1 MRNIYLILLL
11 LVTPLLAKGQTDSTQ
26 AFVETV
32 DSMMWVSKDSVSRAV
47 LRFPDD
53 DSYLH
58 SDCCRFRAKQ
68 LIAPAT
74 LIAMGATGLM
84 DKGPIHY
91 INKHAAEDMNPHG
104 HVCKADDYIQYVP
117 TATHLLLGL
126 GVPSRHNVFERFV
139 VSFTANL
146 FMFAT
151 TKSVKAIVQEGRP
164 DSGKKN
170 SFFSGHTAT
179 AFTGAEL
186 VRIEYGWGYG
196 AAAYAVAATTAYL
209 RVYNK
214 RHWVGDV
221 MAGAGV
227 GILCA
232 NAGYWMLPVWKR
244 WLRFEKVNEGGRRA
258 AKKESKRLVV
268 AAPFYQAE
276 DRAAGVSCQILLY

>member
-1 MRNIYLILLL
+1 MRNYSLTLLFLVVPL
-11 LVTPLLAKGQTDSTQ
+11 LVKGQTDSTETV
-26 AFVETV
+26 VETA
-32 DSMMWVSKDSVSRAV
+32 DSVIFALEETNSSHVSRSLDSV
-47 LRFPDD
+47 PD
-53 DSYLH
+53 LH
-58 SDCCRFRAKQ
+58 FDCCRFRPKQ

-74 LIAMGATGLM
+74 LIAVGATGLM
-84 DKGPIHY
+84 NKGPIHY

-117 TATHLLLGL
+117 IAAHLLLGL
-126 GVPSRHNVFERFV
+126 GVPCRHNVYERFV
-139 VSFTANL
+139 VSFTSNL
-146 FMFAT
+146 FMFSV
-151 TKSVKAIVQEGRP
+151 TKSVKAIVKEGRP

-196 AAAYAVAATTAYL
+196 AAAYAMAATTAYL

-221 MAGAGV
+221 LAGAGV

-244 WLRFEKVNEGGRRA
+244 WLRFEKVNEGGHRT
-258 AKKESKRLVV
+258 KKESKRLVV

-276 DRAAGVSCQILLY
+276 DRAAGLSCQILL